1 MTPTY
6 LHISDLA
13 TQIEPPEDAILSR
26 TLQNDDRVKA
36 VLFGFGAGQELS
48 EHTASMP
55 AIVQFLK
62 GEAHMTLG
70 DETIEARPGTF
81 VHMSA
86 GLRHSVRAEAPTV
99 MLLLMLKG

>member
-1 MTPTY
+1 MTPSY

-13 TQIEPPEDAILSR
+13 AQIEPPEDAILSR
-26 TLQNDDRVKA
+26 TIHNDDRVKA
-36 VLFGFGAGQELS
+36 LLFGFGAGQELS

-62 GEAHMTLG
+62 GEARMTLG

-81 VHMSA
+81 VHMPV

-99 MLLLMLKG
+99 MLLLLLKG